1 MEKMEELYKEI
12 GTGLKKFGE
21 QSPEKMKAFAGFME
35 AVESKGALSVKHK
48 ELIAIALSIN
58 AHCEWCIA
66 YHVKKAL
73 EQGAT
78 PDEIRE
84 ASWVAV
90 LMGGGPALMYFQ
102 LVDKALEEFTK
113 R

>member
-1 MEKMEELYKEI
+1 MEDMEELYKSI
-12 GTGLKKFGE
+12 GQGLKKFAN
-21 QSPEKMKAFAGFME
+21 QSPEKMKAFADFMG
-35 AVESKGALSVKHK
+35 AVESKGALSVKQK
-48 ELIAIALSIN
+48 EIIAIALSIN
-58 AHCEWCIA
+58 AHCHWCIA

-73 EQGAT
+73 ENGAT

-102 LVDKALEEFTK
+102 LVDKALEDFTK
-113 R
+113 K